1 MKRLFIALTQSLFTL
16 MIVFAANAQEDSL
29 EVVVPSSQEADVRC
43 IVPPAGFEVSTAFNG
58 YLSMPNSAAIIMM
71 QINNANYLK
80 IAEGMTE
87 EWCTANNLKLLSSST
102 LESDHGVKGRIF
114 KLSFMLEGDEWIRYM
129 VFAGDLEKT
138 LWLNI
143 TYPYKLEELI
153 EGEVLKSL
161 KTVNLNPESDEN

>member
-1 MKRLFIALTQSLFTL
+1 MKRLLSVLTKSLFLILVAHSTY
-16 MIVFAANAQEDSL
+16 AQEDSL
-29 EVVVPSSQEADVRC
+29 EVVVPSSQEANIRC

-87 EWCTANNLKLLSSST
+87 EWCAANNLKLLSSST
-102 LESDHGVKGRIF
+102 LESDYGVKGRIF
-114 KLSFMLEGDEWIRYM
+114 KLSFMLEGDEWLRYM

-143 TYPYKLEELI
+143 TYPHKLEELI

-161 KTVNLNPESDEN
+161 KTVNLNPDSDEN